1 MAYNLTAQER
11 RARAY
16 QIAQNNK
23 LQAQQQQA
31 FSASAAAPKATPVQE
46 EDDDHWL
53 ERVGATI
60 GDVLS
65 GIGYGAIKGVEG
77 IVDAG
82 ATLIGGAA
90 DLFGADDVEKG
101 VSDFTSYDF
110 TSDLFGRDDNQGSGT
125 GKVNLFD
132 TQWGNELIDKSYLDE
147 DSMVRSV
154 AEGFGGML
162 PAVGVSLI
170 PGVGAAVPAIM
181 MGVQAGGQSAEE
193 AFNEG
198 ASGMQALG
206 YGTAMGT
213 VEAATEKLGGIMA
226 GGSSELSESVLGKF
240 LIKHGKDD
248 FWRKSIGKAMY
259 TFGSEGLEEALT
271 DVIQPG
277 IKGGFDIG
285 TAREDY
291 FGKDAGENWG
301 EVLKSLPK
309 TFAVGGATGVLMGSL
324 HSGINNLKN
333 RDKGGGKYN
342 AVAEEVQVI
351 LDREK
356 ADQALKRSGRA
367 TQEQVNKLETRIRTQ
382 EREAVERISHK
393 MSKMTEAQRERAFA
407 AAPILHEFIETDG
420 AVKSDFMDALSE
432 QIESGKATNTTANVF
447 ELSQIGEDT
456 RAAIESY
463 NEQHELTDGTEIRLY
478 EGDLTAE
485 ERQTFATIAQRIKAN
500 GERAGTDLNLAIIES
515 NRPDVQAFRRGNTF
529 FITKEDLTSGKW
541 AERYSHEL
549 GHFASGT
556 EGRRR
561 LANYLAGETR
571 TPTAGKHATAPATAA
586 EAQFR
591 LDKSKSGRYN
601 KKEVAQYI
609 PYGKVGNE
617 VVRHIK
623 TQLKKIYNNEDGVAD
638 EIAIEYGDYVYMVDS
653 GRENGSTTFGIRRKI
668 KISDARLR
676 AEFIRSTNNDAVSKR
691 FVSDEIS
698 SRIGDE
704 VGSDWRRNMRRESG
718 TELQP
723 DSRES
728 QDNQSG
734 ISGENADNRG
744 LNVSLAAEAEFRLD
758 ENGFDIDAEKQYN
771 DFGWARENNVLSPT
785 ENARLRS
792 LFAEAVTK
800 NYFPR
805 TKSGEYMIEIGDRV
819 TNKIAYMTGSIDEP
833 VITRVLLIDEHN
845 GTKLSEIRGDV
856 YETERRGIQTKTEGI
871 FRLYYRS
878 DFGDYVFTEGGI
890 RKGTRYNNQL
900 GAERGAGSRTTQKAQ
915 RGIQSPFLPVVHQ
928 FQDLTGRKRNVRKV
942 NKEFMIEGSTKAKYS
957 PTIEDAVRAENDRI
971 IKRYARMRDRT
982 VTWVKQKLSSDPDFL
997 KKEYSKT
1004 HFSLAAEGENTA
1016 QEAREGEDAPTLSD
1030 AFYEAKNE
1038 VLAAGY
1044 GVTEADIDSAWEKSL
1059 NGEEMTE
1066 TEELAYE
1073 ELVARLIDH
1082 ALGTEAS
1089 VRRMA
1094 SKAPKLARMMLDRIS
1109 DMVDTM
1115 RGTNADRAQTK
1126 KLRRAEL
1133 MLEDA
1138 LDEIRERNK
1147 KAEKDFK
1154 RLSHARDESDKHL
1167 SRVDEDA
1174 ERELARLKAEFASL
1188 APADRDAWLDAH
1200 ADTVDRE
1207 EFEGEFKRTYSYDEL
1222 VAKDDL
1228 QGVVIGKDQQVK
1240 IKTDAIGN
1248 IKIDN
1253 EDVLETVRS
1262 KCEKLEKEGTK
1273 PTYYVSIS
1281 DIGENVE
1288 ITRKGIEHSYHGS
1301 AHLNKM
1307 STKDKDDALINAR
1320 VALELP
1326 QVLSNSIEVNISDRQ
1341 DNANIPYAHILMGT
1355 VALKNADGSLEY
1367 YAVRSVIEERIGQDS
1382 ILAEWNI
1389 VGKLHGSLAKKI
1401 GSPKVRTDVK
1411 KHQSPYSSEAY
1422 VYSIADFLENV
1433 KGVFD
1438 NTFSKDV
1445 YEKLGV
1451 SRKDDD
1457 FSKPLH
1463 FSLAPSSD
1471 KVVIS
1476 KGERETWLKDHPDV
1490 KDVKDLEESED
1501 DKKAVKKA
1509 FSDDFTARIVNS
1521 FGIDKLNDSI
1531 HVQRQVL
1538 NTLLNEGFFTD
1549 SENKRRSDVN
1559 EESGLV
1565 IEINKSGIDETFS
1578 FNNFSRL
1585 GRFKKIAKLATIRE
1599 LPNVIKQGHL
1609 IADNVD
1615 NKYANAINKKFAYI
1629 EYATEIEGER
1639 LVVKLA
1645 IKKSPQKNK
1654 FWVHSIYTTEN
1665 VSGSPASTS
1674 NGAEAG
1680 HITAD
1685 NERIISQPIGLVKR
1699 TREKSKVNF
1708 SLEKGQSKEPESKK
1722 RFITRKDAAKIVNS
1736 IVYKKLNFEK
1746 KYGKFDYE
1754 DYRKAVDL
1762 MFRRLNKASEGE
1774 FDTVV
1779 KDIAEFIVQTAV
1791 VEDTVRSEDL
1801 QKEYDEL
1808 AFWQQYMRGVD
1819 LSSVA
1824 REIKSRFPEFGKQD
1838 PAGNPNV
1845 GASIYASWGKIR
1857 NKPFVSFEKFLK
1869 DAEDHGFEFASDDP
1883 IERLKEINRH
1893 VKDLRERINNR
1904 AKTFVEEAFPADQ
1917 IDALKKEIERN
1928 IRSQYKKYGKADN
1941 FDSIVDRYQT
1951 RITGLIEEVR
1961 DTRSKNNVENH
1972 LLNRLEALRDLKYG
1986 TYQSAATF
1994 KDPLF
1999 KGSLEEL
2006 SKIKYRWA
2014 LQDNRAREISEKL
2027 GLWYTSQN
2035 PLFENE
2041 DGFYRQDIHDMLL
2054 QIANG
2059 EGALT
2064 TFEMRMLTNVV
2075 DHFIHIVQNHNKVY
2089 RNGKL
2094 VDAMPLA
2101 KAYIEKIALC
2111 SKTKAMLVMRSLA
2124 KDRSYIRQFGD
2135 PAALFRAAD
2144 QYDPNGFY
2152 TEVYE
2157 DLRRGAIGMAFT
2169 ESELMHDYEEF
2180 LKKHKKYLDRLQ
2192 NETVLY
2198 QSRQIP
2204 LNRAIS
2210 LYMTTKRRQAWK
2222 GLIKSGFFIEM
2233 DVKDGKKTLERRAR
2247 VDFNELLAPG
2257 QEIQD
2262 HEIEGLVKQTR
2273 DALYSHFSEA
2283 DKEFIKII
2291 EKTLNEECS
2300 ALKRQT
2306 DLDRMGYSNVEEGG
2320 YYYPIQR
2327 ADVTQNADT
2336 NPKAMYADLDLVS
2349 HLSMNADLVEGA
2361 AGRLL
2366 IRPVEDI
2373 FLRHVKQ
2380 VAMYSNLAIPFDSYN
2395 RILNLNTDEA
2405 NRNKPVSVRSETS
2418 RTALGQEMNKYL
2430 RELIEDVQ
2438 GVGKENKNSW
2448 WHKTVSFVRSGYA
2461 KAQLGGNPKVWL
2473 TQLSSF
2479 IAATDMLDYGC
2490 LVKGISMSDKWKE
2503 VDQYCHLAMI
2513 RNKDNV
2519 AAHAQ
2524 GVLDKTTGKVGD
2536 ALMKPIGRCDR
2547 FVVGTLFGACQVQ
2560 IQKNGG
2566 AKVGT
2571 EENKKAAGELLERVI
2586 LETQQNALST
2596 ERSAAMRSGDELLK
2610 SLTMFS
2616 ADSMKV
2622 FARVLDAY
2630 GEVAT
2635 LRRRLQMSG
2644 FSEEQKAAMKAQ
2656 LKRAHRKAVRSTVAL
2671 VASAAFMAALALFF
2685 RWLYRKEEEKTGE
2698 ERTQEIIA
2706 DTVGN
2711 LLGGLPFIRD
2721 VYSYFSDGYELD
2733 NFMLSTINDLLLST
2747 QETVNMSFD
2756 LIQGKDVPQKD
2767 ITVQVRKSFY
2777 AAGQLF
2783 GIPVRNMYNH
2793 TSGLI
2798 KRCFPETGYK
2808 LENHFYSQN
2817 YRADLQRALE
2827 NEDEEMLATI
2837 VGIMLDEKVGGIES
2851 SAARKALNELV
2862 LAGHDVIPSGV
2873 PESLTLTYKE
2883 EEYAVSDK
2891 DRKIYKQIYLGANEK
2906 LAEMVRLKSFQ
2917 NATDEEK
2924 AAAVNLLYSSYKTM
2938 AKYEVLEGMGVEL
2951 EEHCKIGLFAEAM
2964 DLSKLVSAV
2973 AVARAFESDKDKHG
2987 KVIAGSKK
2995 KKVIAYVQSLNLTA
3009 VEKYMIMGFLGY
3021 TNTKGKTAVR
3031 AHINSLNLAKSEK
3044 AQLLKWSGYP
3054 EE

>member
-90 DLFGADDVEKG
+90 DLFGADNVEKG

-170 PGVGAAVPAIM
+170 PGVGAAAPAIM

-206 YGTAMGT
+206 YGTAMGA

-248 FWRKSIGKAMY
+248 FWRKGIGKAMY

-301 EVLKSLPK
+301 EVLKGLPK

-333 RDKGGGKYN
+333 RDKGGGRYN

-351 LDREK
+351 LDRER

-407 AAPILHEFIETDG
+407 AAPILHEFIEADG

-456 RAAIESY
+456 RAAVESY

-485 ERQTFATIAQRIKAN
+485 ERQTFSTIAQRIKAN
-500 GERAGTDLNLAIIES
+500 GERAGTDLKLAIIES
-515 NRPDVQAFRRGNTF
+515 NRPDLQAFRRGNTF

-571 TPTAGKHATAPATAA
+571 TPTAGKHATAPAPAA
-586 EAQFR
+586 EAQFALDQGEDTDNIPVLQIEIDSELSQR
-591 LDKSKSGRYN
+591 LAQNKTRSKYAVIQEYLVEKFYGETFVMSDGKSAIMDKS
-601 KKEVAQYI
+601 
-609 PYGKVGNE
+609 
-617 VVRHIK
+617 
-623 TQLKKIYNNEDGVAD
+623 
-638 EIAIEYGDYVYMVDS
+638 
-653 GRENGSTTFGIRRKI
+653 
-668 KISDARLR
+668 DA
-676 AEFIRSTNNDAVSKR
+676 
-691 FVSDEIS
+691 
-698 SRIGDE
+698 
-704 VGSDWRRNMRRESG
+704 
-718 TELQP
+718 
-723 DSRES
+723 
-728 QDNQSG
+728 
-734 ISGENADNRG
+734 
-744 LNVSLAAEAEFRLD
+744 
-758 ENGFDIDAEKQYN
+758 
-771 DFGWARENNVLSPT
+771 
-785 ENARLRS
+785 
-792 LFAEAVTK
+792 
-800 NYFPR
+800 
-805 TKSGEYMIEIGDRV
+805 
-819 TNKIAYMTGSIDEP
+819 
-833 VITRVLLIDEHN
+833 
-845 GTKLSEIRGDV
+845 
-856 YETERRGIQTKTEGI
+856 
-871 FRLYYRS
+871 
-878 DFGDYVFTEGGI
+878 
-890 RKGTRYNNQL
+890 
-900 GAERGAGSRTTQKAQ
+900 
-915 RGIQSPFLPVVHQ
+915 
-928 FQDLTGRKRNVRKV
+928 
-942 NKEFMIEGSTKAKYS
+942 
-957 PTIEDAVRAENDRI
+957 
-971 IKRYARMRDRT
+971 
-982 VTWVKQKLSSDPDFL
+982 QKLSNLASPAKTAQLSNL
-997 KKEYSKT
+997 KQIIENAPLYSEAHNVEHKKFNSFSYYRARVEFDGSTFDILVNVGKAKNDGTYHIYDITPHNKKGRTAGQASPGLSRVTKTGAIRNGSSNDSITENRENVKRNGENNSKT
-1004 HFSLAAEGENTA
+1004 NFSLAAEGENTA
-1016 QEAREGEDAPTLSD
+1016 QEAREDEDAPTLSE

-1082 ALGTEAS
+1082 ALGTETS

-1147 KAEKDFK
+1147 KAEKAAK
-1154 RLSHARDESDKHL
+1154 RLSRARDESDKYL

-1174 ERELARLKAEFASL
+1174 ERELARLKAEFAAL
-1188 APADRDAWLDAH
+1188 APAERDAWLDAH

-1207 EFEGEFKRTYSYDEL
+1207 EFEGEVVADATSTDVDTDTWFALLTDEDLTEYMATGKTLHTRHKKQRMLESGKKPILTSEGEIREFISSAIHGKAGGEVRAFARVPKRL
-1222 VAKDDL
+1222 A
-1228 QGVVIGKDQQVK
+1228 
-1240 IKTDAIGN
+1240 DAISEVRNTLDLEGDYLEFQADALREAYKVHSSPKMQGDIALTESDFEN
-1248 IKIDN
+1248 LHHHIFDFDGVLSVNDYNGKTEVHIYHRAEKGYYQIITVSSSERKSLQITKLIGVSKEKFEKKYAKKLERN
-1253 EDVLETVRS
+1253 TGSPRMLEASTPSTKARHTAGALSNGSSSADVLSVVTDESATTS
-1262 KCEKLEKEGTK
+1262 TI
-1273 PTYYVSIS
+1273 SI
-1281 DIGENVE
+1281 N
-1288 ITRKGIEHSYHGS
+1288 
-1301 AHLNKM
+1301 
-1307 STKDKDDALINAR
+1307 
-1320 VALELP
+1320 
-1326 QVLSNSIEVNISDRQ
+1326 
-1341 DNANIPYAHILMGT
+1341 DNAE
-1355 VALKNADGSLEY
+1355 KNNPKS
-1367 YAVRSVIEERIGQDS
+1367 
-1382 ILAEWNI
+1382 
-1389 VGKLHGSLAKKI
+1389 KKI
-1401 GSPKVRTDVK
+1401 FEKV
-1411 KHQSPYSSEAY
+1411 
-1422 VYSIADFLENV
+1422 
-1433 KGVFD
+1433 
-1438 NTFSKDV
+1438 
-1445 YEKLGV
+1445 
-1451 SRKDDD
+1451 D
-1457 FSKPLH
+1457 FSLSK
-1463 FSLAPSSD
+1463 ASD

-1476 KGERETWLKDHPDV
+1476 KGEREKQR
-1490 KDVKDLEESED
+1490 
-1501 DKKAVKKA
+1501 AQYQ
-1509 FSDDFTARIVNS
+1509 SDR
-1521 FGIDKLNDSI
+1521 
-1531 HVQRQVL
+1531 
-1538 NTLLNEGFFTD
+1538 
-1549 SENKRRSDVN
+1549 
-1559 EESGLV
+1559 
-1565 IEINKSGIDETFS
+1565 
-1578 FNNFSRL
+1578 
-1585 GRFKKIAKLATIRE
+1585 
-1599 LPNVIKQGHL
+1599 
-1609 IADNVD
+1609 
-1615 NKYANAINKKFAYI
+1615 
-1629 EYATEIEGER
+1629 
-1639 LVVKLA
+1639 
-1645 IKKSPQKNK
+1645 
-1654 FWVHSIYTTEN
+1654 
-1665 VSGSPASTS
+1665 
-1674 NGAEAG
+1674 
-1680 HITAD
+1680 
-1685 NERIISQPIGLVKR
+1685 
-1699 TREKSKVNF
+1699 
-1708 SLEKGQSKEPESKK
+1708 
-1722 RFITRKDAAKIVNS
+1722 
-1736 IVYKKLNFEK
+1736 VYHK
-1746 KYGKFDYE
+1746 
-1754 DYRKAVDL
+1754 
-1762 MFRRLNKASEGE
+1762 
-1774 FDTVV
+1774 
-1779 KDIAEFIVQTAV
+1779 KDIAEIVKSVKVFSLLPSATREELVNKLWVGVNARYYEDARKTFLSTMIDEAYYLAV
-1791 VEDTVRSEDL
+1791 QEAYSEEYVARLNNVQRQIRETRKLPESEERKAKLSKLQAELKELKANPELYFDTIEAQGEKAVEREIGEVLRGLLDVGTESVRAKLEHDFDRSRAGFWKAERDRIVEENKLRNVL
-1801 QKEYDEL
+1801 QKIAGDIL
-1808 AFWQQYMRGVD
+1808 AQKKDTFT
-1819 LSSVA
+1819 A
-1824 REIKSRFPEFGKQD
+1824 
-1838 PAGNPNV
+1838 
-1845 GASIYASWGKIR
+1845 ASAYS
-1857 NKPFVSFEKFLK
+1857 E
-1869 DAEDHGFEFASDDP
+1869 H
-1883 IERLKEINRH
+1883 
-1893 VKDLRERINNR
+1893 
-1904 AKTFVEEAFPADQ
+1904 
-1917 IDALKKEIERN
+1917 
-1928 IRSQYKKYGKADN
+1928 
-1941 FDSIVDRYQT
+1941 
-1951 RITGLIEEVR
+1951 
-1961 DTRSKNNVENH
+1961 
-1972 LLNRLEALRDLKYG
+1972 
-1986 TYQSAATF
+1986 
-1994 KDPLF
+1994 LF
-1999 KGSLEEL
+1999 KGTIEALANINYKGSVSPKKVRNALKNLREWYSL
-2006 SKIKYRWA
+2006 
-2014 LQDNRAREISEKL
+2014 DNAFFYDKETRKQSE
-2027 GLWYTSQN
+2027 YYD
-2035 PLFENE
+2035 ENIAYMI
-2041 DGFYRQDIHDMLL
+2041 DCL
-2054 QIANG
+2054 IANDR
-2059 EGALT
+2059 AFT
-2064 TFEMRMLTNVV
+2064 TEDWQMLIDVFGFFKHMNESY
-2075 DHFIHIVQNHNKVY
+2075 QKVY

-2247 VDFNELLAPG
+2247 VEFNELLAPG

-2306 DLDRMGYSNVEEGG
+2306 DLARMGYSNVDEGG

-2327 ADVTQNADT
+2327 ADTSQSVDT
-2336 NPKAMYADLDLVS
+2336 DPKAMYADLDLVS

-2438 GVGKENKNSW
+2438 GAGKGNKNSW

-2490 LVKGISMSDKWKE
+2490 LVKGVSMSDKWKE

-2536 ALMKPIGRCDR
+2536 VLMKPIGWCDR

-2656 LKRAHRKAVRSTVAL
+2656 LKRAHRKAVRTTTAL

-2698 ERTQEIIA
+2698 ERTREIIA

-2798 KRCFPETGYK
+2798 KRFFPETGYK

-2906 LAEMVRLKSFQ
+2906 LAEMVRLKTFQ

-2924 AAAVNLLYSSYKTM
+2924 AAAIDLLYSSYKTM